1 MVASSRSSVP
11 WTIGSTFR
19 AMAACFCLAVISAL
33 QVQFSKSKLRES
45 DELTYQLHEVSGAAV
60 PAVLSYLKLLD
71 WGLCLLAQIV
81 TCHPC
86 LWTHGSLKFY
96 WIELQI
102 LVGKHLISTRMPLY
116 CNIDRSSGESVVG
129 KHFVSE
135 IAMTWM
141 NEQCV
146 ARDPNLTFLSSSC
159 IVACTYMFAMTFSYL
174 RSNT

>member
-1 MVASSRSSVP
+1 MVASSRSSIP

-19 AMAACFCLAVISAL
+19 AMVACFCSAVISAL
-33 QVQFSKSKLRES
+33 QVQFSKSRLRES
-45 DELTYQLHEVSGAAV
+45 DKLTYQLHKVSGAAV
-60 PAVLSYLKLLD
+60 SAVLSYLKLLD
-71 WGLCLLAQIV
+71 WGPCLLAQIV

-96 WIELQI
+96 WIKLQI
-102 LVGKHLISTRMPLY
+102 LVGEHLILTRVPLY
-116 CNIDRSSGESVVG
+116 CNIDRSSGESIGG

-141 NEQCV
+141 NERCM
-146 ARDPNLTFLSSSC
+146 AHDPNFTFLSSSH
-159 IVACTYMFAMTFSYL
+159 IVVYMYMFAMISSYL